1 MTELSL
7 PYVSVASAGD
17 YFQVSFAEEKEDS
30 GENEESE
37 GAYFLLQTQF
47 ESNDGGQVYLESD
60 QDDELCGH
68 FRIRTAE
75 LSREMFR
82 LELMGRPVKS
92 VQIRFQADEKQY
104 RRLKPILQAMIP
116 RVLSVE

>member
-7 PYVSVASAGD
+7 PCVSVASAGD
-17 YFQVSFAEEKEDS
+17 YFQVSFAEKEDS
-30 GENEESE
+30 GEKEKSA
-37 GAYFLLQTQF
+37 GAYFLLQRQF
-47 ESNDGGQVYLESD
+47 ESYDGGQVYLESD
-60 QDDELCGH
+60 QDHELCGH

-92 VQIRFQADEKQY
+92 VQIRFQADEEQY
-104 RRLKPILQAMIP
+104 RRLKRILQTMIP
-116 RVLSVE
+116 RVLIVE

>member
-17 YFQVSFAEEKEDS
+17 YFQVSFAEKEDS

-37 GAYFLLQTQF
+37 GAYFLLQRQF
-47 ESNDGGQVYLESD
+47 ESDDGGQVHVESD
-60 QDDELCGH
+60 RDDELCGH

-82 LELMGRPVKS
+82 VELMSRPVKS

-104 RRLKPILQAMIP
+104 RRLKRILQTMIP
-116 RVLSVE
+116 RVLIVE